1 MTTSS
6 TFQIALVTGSN
17 KGLGF
22 EISRQLAKQGITV
35 VMGARSEERGIAAVD
50 KLRQEGLDVYPV
62 KLDVTDS
69 ADITALPGFLQDKSG
84 KLDILVN
91 NAGVLLDWGTQP
103 SDLDIDILR
112 QTFEA
117 NFFGAFAVTKAV
129 LPLLKQ
135 SDAGRIVNISSHLGS
150 LADTLDPKSPYYGFL
165 GTAYQASKTAL
176 NALTVQF
183 AKELMK
189 TSVKVNAATP
199 GWVKTDIGSA
209 EAALTPE
216 EGADTPVWLATL
228 PIDGPTGGF
237 FMERKNYPW

>member
-6 TFQIALVTGSN
+6 ASQIALVTGSN

-35 VMGARSEERGIAAVD
+35 MMAARSEERGIEAVE

-62 KLDVTDS
+62 KLNVTNSD
-69 ADITALPGFLQDKSG
+69 DIAALPGFLQEKFG
-84 KLDILVN
+84 RLDILVN

-103 SDLDIDILR
+103 SDLEIDILR
-112 QTFEA
+112 QTFDA
-117 NFFGAFAVTKAV
+117 NFFGVFSVTKAL

-150 LADTLDPKSPYYGFL
+150 LTDTLDPNSPYYGFL
-165 GTAYQASKTAL
+165 GMAYQASKTAL
-176 NALTVQF
+176 NTLTVQF
-183 AKELMK
+183 AKELME
-189 TSVKVNAATP
+189 TSIKVNAATP
-199 GWVKTDIGSA
+199 GWVKTDLGSA
-209 EAALTPE
+209 EADLTPE
-216 EGADTPVWLATL
+216 EGADNPVWLATL
-228 PIDGPTGGF
+228 PVDGPTGGF